1 MFEIKVTEIFDTK
14 NTNCG
19 SFLQTPFWCQFKA
32 AHGWKYK
39 RFSLEIKYPNLQLE
53 ESDCSHN
60 PSSNEIEEKTVEV
73 AVLSRSFAKG
83 LFSIAYI
90 PLFPQLPYECTPIEI
105 IEKAFEENCDEV
117 GVIKQEIIT
126 PVTQAIEFAHY
137 LQDIGFALKPFL
149 PKNTIAIRFD
159 PDVSFF
165 DIDERDFFNY
175 GIKTVS
181 YADKLKLKKNFVDI
195 QPPDTSIIDLTVSED
210 EILSNMHS
218 KWRYNI
224 RLSEK
229 KGVVIHKYTRNDV
242 NLSKKIDRFYELTKE
257 TNARDGNSSH
267 AKSYYLDLIQRSAQ
281 NQENNEESPLITLYI
296 AEHEGEEI
304 ASIMTL
310 FSKDEAIYLYG
321 ASSNHKRNLM
331 PNHLLQWTAIKDAK
345 NYGSKCYDFYGMS
358 PEGKD
363 EKHPM
368 HGLYMFK
375 SNFGGQNIHRT
386 GSWDVPTKWIYFP
399 YSFAEKL
406 RAFWFK
412 KIKKMTKK
420 NGGKKYC
427 RIKSHNDTKGIKSH
441 NGTKGNKSDN
451 DTKLT
456 NPHNDTKGSKD
467 DKSPHVIARS
477 EATKQ
482 SIISDFFAGK
492 IPSFGVAGN
501 FTGHLEQAGEA
512 VDFANVKTAEQNA
525 PKAIFPTYIPLKSI
539 DSKGKIKNEEL
550 AKVPENL
557 LDFPFDQDKIIFPQ
571 NEENIQVEPE
581 CALIFDATWENQKLK
596 SLKPICFGASNDC
609 SIRKPGAKK
618 ISQKKNW
625 GKSSK
630 GLSNNLI
637 DVDTFEPGSIL
648 DNYNIASFI
657 KRNNEIFEYG
667 EDSAIKDYSYIYEKL
682 INWLIE
688 KINNQ
693 QDEGPAE
700 KIYDYLVQSD
710 FPSKIMISIGA
721 TRYTEFG
728 EKNYLQKGD
737 KSYIIIYPKKKYS
750 KESLIKKIKNDE
762 VFEKEISA
770 LIQEVIL

>member
-1 MFEIKVTEIFDTK
+1 MFEIKVTEIFETK

-39 RFSLEIKYPNLQLE
+39 RFSLQIKYPNLQLE

-60 PSSNEIEEKTVEV
+60 PCSNEIEEKTVEV

-126 PVTQAIEFAHY
+126 PVTQSIEFAHY

-195 QPPDTSIIDLTVSED
+195 QPPDTSIIDLTLSED

-267 AKSYYLDLIQRSAQ
+267 AKSYYLDLISRSAK
-281 NQENNEESPLITLYI
+281 NLESNNAEDKESPLITLYI

-412 KIKKMTKK
+412 KIKKMMKK
-420 NGGKKYC
+420 NGGKKDWQ
-427 RIKSHNDTKGIKSH
+427 I
-441 NGTKGNKSDN
+441 KSDN
-451 DTKLT
+451 
-456 NPHNDTKGSKD
+456 NS
-467 DKSPHVIARS
+467 HVIARS

-539 DSKGKIKNEEL
+539 DKKDKIKNEEL

-557 LDFPFDQDKIIFPQ
+557 LEFPFDQDKIIFPQ

-637 DVDTFEPGSIL
+637 DVDTFEQGSIL

-667 EDSAIKDYSYIYEKL
+667 EDSSIKDYSYIYKKL
-682 INWLIE
+682 LNWLIE

-700 KIYDYLVQSD
+700 KIYDYLVQSN

-750 KESLIKKIKNDE
+750 KDSLIKKIKNDE
-762 VFEKEISA
+762 AFEKEISA